1 MDSMKTIVN
10 ELRDELRTAHII
22 IRSAL
27 SVATFDQKMEW
38 ANMNERDDVI
48 GEGITR
54 ANERQAAIDGDD
66 ADLLYRELTC
76 ADRII
81 ANVKALLSE
90 HQCEL
95 WDVAIRHAGVV
106 SRRQTRDEVRGEV
119 LARAANALSIAKIGL
134 DVGDRAGDRTVVV
147 IKPIRQLS
155 PDDAAELRR
164 LAESLAGQRRGML
177 MKSEFDMHAFLR
189 RQRAFSEHTFGP
201 GRRTAG
207 VCNHIRKELA
217 EVEAAPDDLREWVD
231 VILLGLDGAWRTDA
245 TPEQITAAI
254 SAKLAENE
262 RRVWPDWRTSDPN
275 RAIEHIEQATEGG
288 QA

>member
-1 MDSMKTIVN
+1 MGGMKTIVN

-38 ANMNERDDVI
+38 ANMNERDAVI

-54 ANERQAAIDGDD
+54 ANERQAAIDGDSVD
-66 ADLLYRELTC
+66 ALYRELSC

-81 ANVKALLSE
+81 ENAKALLSE

-106 SRRQTRDEVRGEV
+106 SRRQARGEVRGEV
-119 LARAANALSIAKIGL
+119 LARAANALAIARIGL
-134 DVGDRAGDRTVVV
+134 DAGDCDAGRTVVV
-147 IKPIRQLS
+147 IKPIRELS
-155 PDDAAELRR
+155 SNDVAELRR
-164 LAESLAGQRRGML
+164 LVESHAGRSSGML
-177 MKSEFDMHAFLR
+177 MKSEFDMHALLR
-189 RQRAFSEHTFGP
+189 RQRAFSERTFGP

-207 VCNHIRKELA
+207 VCEHILKELA
-217 EVEAAPDDLREWVD
+217 EVEAAPDDLREWGD

-262 RRVWPDWRTSDPN
+262 GRVWPDWRGSDPN
-275 RAIEHIEQATEGG
+275 RAIEHIDQAMEGG